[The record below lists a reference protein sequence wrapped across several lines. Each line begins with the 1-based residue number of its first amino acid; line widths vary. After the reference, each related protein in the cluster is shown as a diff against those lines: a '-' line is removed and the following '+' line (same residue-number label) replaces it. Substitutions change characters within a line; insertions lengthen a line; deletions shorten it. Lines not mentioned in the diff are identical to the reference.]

1 MSNPL
6 NTEFVQSIVGFTLD
20 DVLKIEPFKDAYSTG
35 WFVIFMTFIGAV
47 LVLMG
52 IALLYSLC
60 DCVCSCCRR
69 STTSGRHSATKNK
82 NRVHNKGENAVYEND
97 LAY

>member
-69 STTSGRHSATKNK
+69 PTSSVQRQTPNTVQAKTSRESGA
-82 NRVHNKGENAVYEND
+82 D
-97 LAY
+97 FF

>member
-1 MSNPL
+1 MGNMSNPL

-60 DCVCSCCRR
+60 DYVCSCCRR
-69 STTSGRHSATKNK
+69 PTSSVQRQTPNTVQAKTSRESGA
-82 NRVHNKGENAVYEND
+82 D
-97 LAY
+97 FF